1 MMCCTVHEASEFE
14 KYGKIMAQLK
24 AQRCLHFLLL
34 PSDAYTCFLNDQNQ
48 KKSVSD
54 FSVGFAFGLALS
66 RGGTRCDL

>member
-1 MMCCTVHEASEFE
+1 MMCWAVREASEFE

-24 AQRCLHFLLL
+24 AQRFLHFSFL
-34 PSDAYTCFLNDQNQ
+34 PSDAYTCFLIDQNQ
-48 KKSVSD
+48 KKSVYD